1 MKRTHVS
8 TLIAFT
14 VSGLVVGYLGD
25 LAIVSGGGKAIVPPL
40 SLPITLVGVSVLVVA
55 LAWPIR
61 RAVKRKTTKHLD
73 PFRAMRT
80 AVLAKAC
87 SMSGALVFGF
97 GLGITLFLITR
108 SVVPSVETVWLAI
121 ATAIGAGLLLAGGL
135 LAEHFCTLPPDDT
148 QLEKE
153 EHAHA

>member
-8 TLIAFT
+8 TIIAFI
-14 VSGLVVGYLGD
+14 VGGLVVGYLGD
-25 LAIVSGGGKAIVPPL
+25 LAIVTGGGKAIVPPL
-40 SLPITLVGVSVLVVA
+40 SLPITLVGVAVLVVA

-87 SMSGALVFGF
+87 SMSGALLFGF

-108 SVVPSVETVWLAI
+108 SVVASS
-121 ATAIGAGLLLAGGL
+121 
-135 LAEHFCTLPPDDT
+135 
-148 QLEKE
+148 
-153 EHAHA
+153 